1 MTYAAPATLNSVTTS
16 ENAKA
21 ARPCNLVLVGNRGVN
36 HLGDFQRIQ
45 RYLAEEAPSVHTHV
59 CTDDVYRAW
68 RWVAAARPTMVF
80 SPVPLSHFRP
90 VRGRVVT
97 GQNLSKSE
105 EYAALEAIGVPVPRY
120 KMLTEADPK
129 PDVTPLGQY
138 VVVKPDR
145 GGRGA
150 NIRTMRATKARW
162 EPTESRISGKSD
174 SLLAQEFI
182 YTGPWPTSYRVT
194 TLFGNVLWALKVEAA
209 RTRAPMDGPES
220 FGAKG
225 GLTVV
230 SNSKGCV
237 MSPMNDPEIIA
248 FGEAAHRAFPNIP
261 LLGIDIV
268 RRATDGKLFVIEVNA
283 SGWVWHFSS
292 PLGLRAQKEFGFKFE
307 DQFDGIRKAAR
318 VLATEA
324 RRQAC

>member
-1 MTYAAPATLNSVTTS
+1 MTCMAVHPATTS
-16 ENAKA
+16 ERQPSTRA
-21 ARPCNLVLVGNRGVN
+21 CNLVLVGNRGVN
-36 HLGDFQRIQ
+36 QLGDFQRVQQYI
-45 RYLAEEAPSVHTHV
+45 ATDAPDVRAHV
-59 CTDDVYRAW
+59 VVDQHYRAW
-68 RWVAAARPTMVF
+68 RWLAAARPTMVF
-80 SPVPLSHFRP
+80 SPVPLNRFSP
-90 VRGRVVT
+90 LRGRVVT
-97 GQNLSKSE
+97 GQNLGKSQ
-105 EYAALEAIGVPVPRY
+105 EYAALEAAGVPVPRY
-120 KMLTEADPK
+120 RLLTEADPR

-150 NIRTMRATKARW
+150 HVRTMRATKARW

-174 SLLAQEFI
+174 ALLAQEFI
-182 YTGPWPTSYRVT
+182 YTGPWPVSYRVT
-194 TLFGNVLWALKVEAA
+194 TLFGQVLWALKVEAS
-209 RTRAPMDGPES
+209 RTRAPMSAPEA
-220 FGAKG
+220 FGTQG

-237 MSPMNDPEIIA
+237 MSPLFDEEVIA
-248 FGEAAHRAFPNIP
+248 FGEAAHRAFPDIP
-261 LLGIDIV
+261 LLGIDVV

-292 PLGLRAQKEFGFKFE
+292 PLGVRAQKEFGFRFE

-318 VLATEA
+318 VLAAEA